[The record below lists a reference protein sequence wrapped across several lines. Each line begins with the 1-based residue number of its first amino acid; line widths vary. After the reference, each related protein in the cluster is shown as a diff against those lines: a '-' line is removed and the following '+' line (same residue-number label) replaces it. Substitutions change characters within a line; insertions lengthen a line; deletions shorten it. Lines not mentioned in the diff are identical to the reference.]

1 VTRVSS
7 EGVVTRAP
15 SAAVFGLWHL
25 GLVTAACLA
34 QAGLSVVALD
44 PDPTIVDALSDDR
57 LPVDEPGLLEL
68 IREGRVSGRLTF
80 ATPSADSLKAAEL
93 IWITFDTP
101 VDDDDRAD
109 VAYVLDYA
117 LEALTFARGGALVVV
132 SAQLPVGSVAELER
146 RMAQDGRADLR
157 FACVPENLRLGKA
170 LETFRDP
177 DRFVAGVR
185 TPADREQLAQVL
197 DRFGGRVEWMSVE
210 SAEMTKH
217 ALNAFLA
224 TSVAFIN
231 EVAVICEQ
239 VGADAAEV
247 ARGLKSEQ
255 RIGPRA
261 YLSPGEA
268 FAGGTLARDIVFLR
282 ELASANQLPADV
294 ARGVASSNTEHRN
307 WAKRTLVGL
316 FSENEIAGKRIA
328 VWGLTYKP
336 GTDTLRRS
344 TALELCRW
352 LAGAGAEVRAYDPA
366 VRELPASDSQ
376 SVELSPTALDA
387 VQNADALVVCTAW
400 PEFRAIGAEPI
411 AHAMRSPV
419 VLDAGGALHESLA
432 DAEAVRYIRV
442 GTRAR

>member
-1 VTRVSS
+1 
-7 EGVVTRAP
+7 
-15 SAAVFGLWHL
+15 
-25 GLVTAACLA
+25 
-34 QAGLSVVALD
+34 
-44 PDPTIVDALSDDR
+44 
-57 LPVDEPGLLEL
+57 LLEL
-68 IREGRVSGRLTF
+68 VREGRASGRLAF
-80 ATPSADSLKAAEL
+80 ATPSPDSLKEAEL

-101 VDDDDRAD
+101 VDDEDRAD
-109 VAYVLDYA
+109 VRYVLSHA
-117 LEALTFARGGALVVV
+117 LEALTFARAGALVVV

-170 LETFRDP
+170 LETFRNP

-185 TPADREQLAQVL
+185 TPADREQLAKVL

-261 YLSPGEA
+261 YLSPGDA
-268 FAGGTLARDIVFLR
+268 FAGGTLARDVVFLR

-316 FSENEIAGKRIA
+316 FSENQIAGKRIA

-366 VRELPASDSQ
+366 VRELPASDGQ

-387 VQNADALVVCTAW
+387 VQNADALVVCTPW

-432 DAEAVRYIRV
+432 DAKAVRYIRV